1 MNSKIIFIRHEETQ
15 KDSNINASKWVL
27 SEIGH
32 EQASKLANK
41 RNLQNIDV
49 IYTSSEIKTV
59 QTIKPLADKLNIPIN
74 QVADFDEVRRGAKFL
89 TTEEFEREKFKQL
102 EELDYPAF
110 GGETAN
116 QALLRFEK
124 ALEKITSENKN
135 KTIVVVSH
143 GTILNLYFAKIL
155 DDFESIKERW
165 NNTKFGTIGEMSNG
179 KVIKDIVTIKHEYPN
194 IEKFLANIGI
204 KVFFSDKE
212 KLCLEFIDDS
222 EIDAAEREF
231 HKAVTEKVEVEKEMK
246 RVWKLRNSYEKKLFP
261 KLSPL
266 VTELNNF
273 YMKRETQYKY
283 QIFLHAEY
291 IPSLEIGPNP
301 VIYEYFKNDKD
312 FRLKI
317 FQELLDFDKFLEH

>member
-1 MNSKIIFIRHEETQ
+1 
-15 KDSNINASKWVL
+15 
-27 SEIGH
+27 
-32 EQASKLANK
+32 
-41 RNLQNIDV
+41 
-49 IYTSSEIKTV
+49 
-59 QTIKPLADKLNIPIN
+59 
-74 QVADFDEVRRGAKFL
+74 
-89 TTEEFEREKFKQL
+89 
-102 EELDYPAF
+102 
-110 GGETAN
+110 
-116 QALLRFEK
+116 
-124 ALEKITSENKN
+124 
-135 KTIVVVSH
+135 
-143 GTILNLYFAKIL
+143 L

-194 IEKFLANIGI
+194 IEKFLANLGI

-212 KLCLEFIDDS
+212 KLSIGFIDDE

-231 HKAVTEKVEVEKEMK
+231 HKAVTQKIEVEKEMK
-246 RVWKLRNSYEKKLFP
+246 RVWKLRHSYEKKYYP

-266 VTELNNF
+266 VFELNQF
-273 YMKRETQYKY
+273 YKDRETKYKY
-283 QIFLHAEY
+283 QIFLHSNY